1 MALKTVAILSPGD
14 MGSGVGRAL
23 RAHGYDVVTCLAG
36 RGQGSRARATRAGF
50 REVASLEALVS
61 AADIVLSILPPESAP
76 QVAREVARAM
86 RATGR
91 KPPYADCN
99 AVAPETARGIGA
111 TIAAAGAEFIDGGI
125 IGTPP
130 GKSDLPTRMYVS
142 GPRAEIMAEFDGKG
156 IYVRQSGPEIGR
168 ASAIKMCY
176 AAVSKGTNALHTAA
190 LVTAEALGVGQA
202 VRDEWK
208 LSAPGV
214 YDRMQKSVPWLAA
227 DAARWVGEMVEIA
240 KTFDSCGVTPKFHQG
255 AADIFRL
262 LDASPFSAETRETL
276 DRSRTLEQTV
286 KTLVE
291 YLPAGKAAE

>member
-111 TIAAAGAEFIDGGI
+111 TIAAASAEFIDGGI

-130 GKSDLPTRMYVS
+130 GKSDLPTRIYVS

>member
-14 MGSGVGRAL
+14 MGSGVGAAL
-23 RAHGYDVVTCLAG
+23 KRHGHDVITCLAG
-36 RGQGSRARATRAGF
+36 RGEGSRARAQRAGF
-50 REVASLEALVS
+50 RDVPSLEALVS

-76 QVAREVARAM
+76 QVARDVARAM
-86 RATGR
+86 RSAGR
-91 KPPYADCN
+91 TPPYADCN

-111 TIAAAGAEFIDGGI
+111 TITAVGAEFIDGGI

-130 GKSDLPTRMYVS
+130 GKSNLPTRIYVS
-142 GPRAEIMAEFDGKG
+142 GPRAEIMLEFNGKG
-156 IYVRQSGPEIGR
+156 VDVRASGPEIGR

-202 VRDEWK
+202 VRDEWQ
-208 LSAPGV
+208 LSAPSV

-286 KTLVE
+286 KVLTE
-291 YLPAGKAAE
+291 YLRIGKAAE

>member
-23 RAHGYDVVTCLAG
+23 KAHGHDVITCLAG
-36 RGQGSRARATRAGF
+36 RGEGSRSRAIRAGF
-50 REVASLEALVS
+50 REVPSLEAMVS

-76 QVAREVARAM
+76 QIARDVARAM
-86 RATGR
+86 RAAGK

-99 AVAPETARGIGA
+99 AIAPETARAVGA
-111 TIAAAGAEFIDGGI
+111 TITAAGAEFIDGGI
-125 IGTPP
+125 IGMPP
-130 GKSDLPTRMYVS
+130 GKSDLPTRIYVS
-142 GPRAEIMAEFDGKG
+142 GPRAELMMELDGKG
-156 IYVRQSGPEIGR
+156 ITIKPSGPEIGR

-190 LVTAEALGVGQA
+190 LVAAEALGVGRD
-202 VRDEWK
+202 VRDELK
-208 LSAPGV
+208 ASAPGV
-214 YDRMQKSVPWLAA
+214 YDRMQKVVPWLAA
-227 DAARWVGEMVEIA
+227 DAARWAGEMVEIA
-240 KTFDSCGVTPKFHQG
+240 KAFDACGVTPKFHQG

-262 LDASPFSAETRETL
+262 LDAAPFGAETRETL

-291 YLPAGKAAE
+291 YLPATKAAE

>member
-111 TIAAAGAEFIDGGI
+111 TIAAASAEFIDGGI